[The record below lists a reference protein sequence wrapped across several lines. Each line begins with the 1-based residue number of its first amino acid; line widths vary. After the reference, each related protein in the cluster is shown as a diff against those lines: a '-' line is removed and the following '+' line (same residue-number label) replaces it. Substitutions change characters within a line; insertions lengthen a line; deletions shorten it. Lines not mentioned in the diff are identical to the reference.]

1 MKIHTTSYGLPR
13 TEGDTSSDAFAVR
26 AWDETVIAVLSDGA
40 GTGQPAREAAARA
53 VASLIEN
60 YSVRPRSWDPARA
73 LAEFAHLLNRSL
85 YQESQ
90 ARYERPEM
98 VATLAAAVVEGNR
111 LYGINVGDSRITLWR
126 DQQLIPLSED
136 HVDGVQKNMLTRA
149 LGMEEEIKPHV
160 FQHDLQDGDIALLCS
175 DGLSN
180 HLSTEDLSAALQQ
193 RSTARSLV
201 LDARRKASQETLD
214 DISAVVL
221 DIRQTGRLR
230 TMSERE
236 LTIPSSLKKG
246 EKVDGYELLR
256 PFHGTDRVWL
266 AEKDGQRVVLKFAP
280 REAAESDAHL
290 TAFTRETWNAT
301 RAHSEHFVRAYEPHG
316 QTARY
321 YVMQFVDAPSLHAVL
336 RERILSVDSAVALG
350 RFLAEACQT
359 LLRLDLAHG
368 DIKPEN
374 ILCAG
379 DYARLTFKL
388 VDLGSAVQ
396 IFSESSRAGTASYL
410 APERFKGSPIS
421 ERTEI
426 FAIGVALY
434 QSLTGK
440 LPYGSIERFQTP
452 SFSPAR
458 SLTKLNPN
466 VPPWMETVVRRAIAL
481 RPERRYQHYS
491 ELLHDLNNPE
501 RVQPFFE
508 EFTPLLERNPLTF
521 YRTGFFILLV
531 ITLLL
536 ALKLLTL
543 S

>member
-40 GTGQPAREAAARA
+40 GTGLPAREAAKRA
-53 VASLIEN
+53 VETLIEN
-60 YSVRPRSWDPARA
+60 YSVKPRSWDPARA
-73 LAEFAHLLNRSL
+73 LNEFTRLLNRSL
-85 YQESQ
+85 YQESL

-98 VATLAAAVVEGNR
+98 VATLAVTVVEGNR
-111 LYGINVGDSRITLWR
+111 LYGINVGDSRVTLWR
-126 DQQLIPLSED
+126 NQELIPLSED
-136 HVDGVQKNMLTRA
+136 HVDAIQKNMLTRA
-149 LGMEEEIKPHV
+149 LGMEEEIEPHV
-160 FQHDLQDGDIALLCS
+160 FECELQDGDVTLLCS

-180 HLSTEDLSAALQQ
+180 HLDAEDMATAMQQ
-193 RSTARSLV
+193 RSSARSLV
-201 LDARRKASQETLD
+201 LDARRNASQETLD
-214 DISAVVL
+214 DISAVVM
-221 DIRQTGRLR
+221 DIRQTGKLR
-230 TMSERE
+230 TMNERVLDVPE
-236 LTIPSSLKKG
+236 TLRKG
-246 EKVDGYELLR
+246 DKVDGYELLR
-256 PFHGTDRVWL
+256 SFHGTDRVWL
-266 AEKDGQRVVLKFAP
+266 AEKDGLRVVIKFAP
-280 REAAESDAHL
+280 REARDSAAYL

-301 RAHSEHFVRAYEPHG
+301 RAQSEHFVRAHEPLG

-321 YVMQFVDAPSLHAVL
+321 YVMQFVDAPSLQSVL
-336 RERILSVDSAVALG
+336 RERLLSVDSAVALG

-359 LLRLDLAHG
+359 LLRMDLAHG

-379 DYARLTFKL
+379 DYARLSFKL

-396 IFSESSRAGTASYL
+396 VFSEASRAGTASYL
-410 APERFKGSPIS
+410 APERFRGAPNS

-426 FAIGVALY
+426 FAIGVVLY

-452 SFSPAR
+452 SFSAAKN
-458 SLTKLNPN
+458 LAKLNPN
-466 VPPWMETVVRRAIAL
+466 VPPWLETVVRRAIAL
-481 RPERRYQHYS
+481 KPERRYQHYS
-491 ELLHDLNNPE
+491 ELAHDLANPV

-508 EFTPLLERNPLTF
+508 DFTPLLERNPLIF

-531 ITLLL
+531 ISLLL
-536 ALKLLTL
+536 LFKLMTL

>member
-40 GTGQPAREAAARA
+40 GTGLPAREAAKRA
-53 VASLIEN
+53 VETLIEN
-60 YSVRPRSWDPARA
+60 YSVKPRSWDPARA
-73 LAEFAHLLNRSL
+73 LNEFTRLLNRSL
-85 YQESQ
+85 YQESL

-98 VATLAAAVVEGNR
+98 VATLAVTVVEGNR
-111 LYGINVGDSRITLWR
+111 LYGINVGDSRVTLWR
-126 DQQLIPLSED
+126 NQELIPLSED
-136 HVDGVQKNMLTRA
+136 HVDAIQKNMLTRA
-149 LGMEEEIKPHV
+149 LGMEEEIEPHA
-160 FQHDLQDGDIALLCS
+160 FECELEDGDVTLLCS

-180 HLSTEDLSAALQQ
+180 HLNAADMATAMQQ
-193 RSTARSLV
+193 RSSARSLV
-201 LDARRKASQETLD
+201 LDARRNASQETLD
-214 DISAVVL
+214 DISAVVM
-221 DIRQTGRLR
+221 DIRQTGKLR
-230 TMSERE
+230 TMNERVLDAPE
-236 LTIPSSLKKG
+236 TLRKG
-246 EKVDGYELLR
+246 DKVDGYELLR
-256 PFHGTDRVWL
+256 SFHGTDRVWL
-266 AEKDGQRVVLKFAP
+266 AEKDGLRVVIKFAP
-280 REAAESDAHL
+280 REARDSAAYL

-301 RAHSEHFVRAYEPHG
+301 RAQSEHFVRAHEPLG

-321 YVMQFVDAPSLHAVL
+321 YVMQFVDAPSLQSVL
-336 RERILSVDSAVALG
+336 RERLLSVDSAVALG

-359 LLRLDLAHG
+359 LLRIDLAHG

-379 DYARLTFKL
+379 DYARLSFKL

-396 IFSESSRAGTASYL
+396 VFSEASRAGTASYL
-410 APERFKGSPIS
+410 APERFRGAPNS

-426 FAIGVALY
+426 FAIGVVLY

-452 SFSPAR
+452 SFSAAKN
-458 SLTKLNPN
+458 LTKLNPN
-466 VPPWMETVVRRAIAL
+466 VPPWLETVVRRAIAL
-481 RPERRYQHYS
+481 KPERRYQHYS
-491 ELLHDLNNPE
+491 ELAHDLANPA

-508 EFTPLLERNPLTF
+508 DFTPLLERNPLIF

-531 ITLLL
+531 ISLLL
-536 ALKLLTL
+536 LFKLMTL